1 MTKPN
6 PHRYVVRLVADESK
20 TAAERWSRE
29 MESEAQEVGGY
40 IETTFTGGT
49 IEVSGPGPE
58 SVEQFLNSGRNRE
71 GKSEAYFRLGDPE
84 LEACPPRSIKRG

>member
-6 PHRYVVRLVADESK
+6 PAEYVVRLVADESK
-20 TAAERWSRE
+20 ATAERLSRE
-29 MESEAQEVGGY
+29 IESEAQETGEY
-40 IETTFTGGT
+40 IETAFTGGT

-58 SVEQFLNSGRNRE
+58 SINRFLNGGRNRE

-84 LEACPPRSIKRG
+84 LEACPPRPTKRN

>member
-6 PHRYVVRLVADESK
+6 FRQYVVRLIADESNA
-20 TAAERWSRE
+20 AAENFAYE
-29 MESEAQEVGGY
+29 MESDAKASGEY
-40 IETTFTGGT
+40 IETAFTGGA

-58 SVEQFLNSGRNRE
+58 SVDRLVNSERNRE

-84 LEACPPRSIKRG
+84 LEACPPRPGTRN

>member
-6 PHRYVVRLVADESK
+6 PAQYVVRLVADES
-20 TAAERWSRE
+20 TATAERFTRE
-29 MESEAQEVGGY
+29 MDSEAQEVGEY

-58 SVEQFLNSGRNRE
+58 FVDNFLNGGRNRE
-71 GKSEAYFRLGDPE
+71 GESEAYFRLGDPE
-84 LEACPPRSIKRG
+84 LEACSPPPPRRS